1 MEMTE
6 IKILWRNSF
15 MPIDPI
21 SWVIIGLLAFDT
33 GLIIGAFW
41 DEIKAW
47 FDRMLGYILDG
58 INWAVEQASNAIAY
72 LVKQGTR
79 VYKKIEVV
87 IRNVVTGKYFKR
99 FKEEEISPY
108 DVPQKTMSQ
117 LSTNPTLQVYE
128 YRRG

>member
-1 MEMTE
+1 MTQ
-6 IKILWRNSF
+6 IKILRRNSF

-21 SWVIIGLLAFDT
+21 SWIVIGF
-33 GLIIGAFW
+33 IIGAATGYFW

-87 IRNVVTGKYFKR
+87 IRNLVTGKYFKR
-99 FKEEEISPY
+99 YKEEEISPY
-108 DVPQKTMSQ
+108 EVPEPTMNQ
-117 LSTNPTLQVYE
+117 LSTNPTLRVYE